1 MFLCSSISFLGERNH
16 QILRMAFPFITCKT
30 VIKFCL
36 LFLILISFLLSLS
49 HGDEAANK
57 QNPIQ
62 VPKGWS
68 MPTKQNPLKI
78 GVPGRTSFQKF
89 VKVNNSGILD
99 NSKFGG
105 WCIDVFEEVRTKLN
119 YSLPYKFIPLNGTY
133 EDLVDCLYNKVTTLD
148 LPFGF
153 LNLFI
158 NFHAFHTCMTQ
169 NKQTPPLISQLD
181 YMFIYIY
188 EHPKNFPHCLYSP
201 SKKFLWIY

>member
-1 MFLCSSISFLGERNH
+1 MFLCSFIPVLGERNH

-57 QNPIQ
+57 QKPID
-62 VPKGWS
+62 V
-68 MPTKQNPLKI
+68 PLKI

-89 VKVNNSGILD
+89 VKVDYSGNLD

-105 WCIDVFEEVRTKLN
+105 WCIDVFKEVLTKLP
-119 YSLPYKFIPLNGTY
+119 YSLLYEFIPLNGTY
-133 EDLVDCLYNKVTTLD
+133 EDLVDCVYNKVTTLD
-148 LPFGF
+148 LPFRF

-158 NFHAFHTCMTQ
+158 NFHAFHACMTQ
-169 NKQTPPLISQLD
+169 NKQTPPLISQFV
-181 YMFIYIY
+181 YMFTYIY
-188 EHPKNFPHCLYSP
+188 EHPKNFPHCL
-201 SKKFLWIY
+201 